1 MQQRIFGLENEYG
14 LIFSPNG
21 KIYLPMEK
29 VLGYI
34 FEGLIPNSWPSNAFL
49 VNGARFYQDTGC
61 HPEYS
66 TPECDNI
73 LDLVIHD
80 KAGERL
86 LEACLPA
93 AEERLREE
101 GLSGEIYIFKNNTDS
116 LGNTY
121 GCHENY
127 LMRRD
132 VDFWKVTEQLIPF
145 FVTRQI
151 YSSRSTSSP
160 NARSTSTKR
169 RPLRRRLRV
178 ASSIR
183 ETSPM
188 PMRKNIDGSISSW
201 GIPICRSMPPI

>member
-1 MQQRIFGLENEYG
+1 MKQRIFGLENEYG

-21 KIYLPMEK
+21 RIYLPMEK

-73 LDLVIHD
+73 LDLVVHD

-101 GLSGEIYIFKNNTDS
+101 GLSGEIYIIKNNTD
-116 LGNTY
+116 
-121 GCHENY
+121 
-127 LMRRD
+127 
-132 VDFWKVTEQLIPF
+132 
-145 FVTRQI
+145 
-151 YSSRSTSSP
+151 
-160 NARSTSTKR
+160 
-169 RPLRRRLRV
+169 
-178 ASSIR
+178 
-183 ETSPM
+183 
-188 PMRKNIDGSISSW
+188 
-201 GIPICRSMPPI
+201 

>member
-1 MQQRIFGLENEYG
+1 MRRRIFGLENEYG

-21 KIYLPMEK
+21 RVYLPMEK

-121 GCHENY
+121 GCHENF

-151 YSSRSTSSP
+151 FSGAGKVLKVS
-160 NARSTSTKR
+160 
-169 RPLRRRLRV
+169 
-178 ASSIR
+178 
-183 ETSPM
+183 
-188 PMRKNIDGSISSW
+188 G
-201 GIPICRSMPPI
+201 

>member
-1 MQQRIFGLENEYG
+1 MKLRIFGLENEYG

-21 KIYLPMEK
+21 RIYLPMEK

-93 AEERLREE
+93 AEHRLRFEHVRIYHLSQGGSGRPGPFHDRGWIHRQRDGAGGPGEGDPGDFQGSDAQEE
-101 GLSGEIYIFKNNTDS
+101 GQAGRWSAGER
-116 LGNTY
+116 
-121 GCHENY
+121 H
-127 LMRRD
+127 
-132 VDFWKVTEQLIPF
+132 
-145 FVTRQI
+145 
-151 YSSRSTSSP
+151 
-160 NARSTSTKR
+160 
-169 RPLRRRLRV
+169 
-178 ASSIR
+178 
-183 ETSPM
+183 
-188 PMRKNIDGSISSW
+188 
-201 GIPICRSMPPI
+201 

>member
-1 MQQRIFGLENEYG
+1 MKLRIFGLENEYG

-21 KIYLPMEK
+21 RIYLPMEK

-73 LDLVIHD
+73 EDLVVHD

-101 GLSGEIYIFKNNTDS
+101 GLSGQIYIFKNNTDS

-121 GCHENY
+121 GCHEHF
-127 LMRRD
+127 LTPRGGD
-132 VDFWKVTEQLIPF
+132 LWKVTAQLTPL
-145 FVTRQI
+145 FVTRQLFPGPRKVLKL
-151 YSSRSTSSP
+151 SRKPQLFISP
-160 NARSTSTKR
+160 RA
-169 RPLRRRLRV
+169 PH
-178 ASSIR
+178 IH
-183 ETSPM
+183 
-188 PMRKNIDGSISSW
+188 
-201 GIPICRSMPPI
+201 